1 MIIEFWQDEAKKI
14 VNPEIFSVKAAKLS
28 ETLAG
33 VRNRNK
39 RTQIRRFYDEVL
51 RFDQDAK
58 TLGAEKWPDILA
70 RLHLLIP
77 KAAYAQGRELVSKE
91 FVEFIK
97 GSVQQVQSREDLAVF
112 ANLFEAFMGFY
123 RLDRP
128 KD

>member
-1 MIIEFWQDEAKKI
+1 MVIQFWQDPAKKI
-14 VNPEIFSVKAAKLS
+14 IDPEIFSIKAEKLS
-28 ETLAG
+28 KTLAG
-33 VRNRNK
+33 VRQRNK

-58 TLGAEKWPDILA
+58 TLGPEKWPDILA

-77 KAAYAQGRELVSKE
+77 KAAYALGRELVSQE
-91 FVEFIK
+91 FVDFIK
-97 GSVQQVQSREDLAVF
+97 GSVTQVKTKEDLTVF

-123 RLDRP
+123 KLDRP

>member
-1 MIIEFWQDEAKKI
+1 MDIQFYQDPAKKT
-14 VNPEIFSVKAAKLS
+14 VNPKIFSEKAAQLS
-28 ETLAG
+28 TTLAG

-51 RFDQDAK
+51 RFEQDAK
-58 TLGAEKWPDILA
+58 TLGPEKWPDILA

-77 KAAYAQGRELVSKE
+77 KAAYAQGRELVSEE
-91 FVEFIK
+91 FVKFIK
-97 GSVQQVQSREDLAVF
+97 ESVKQVQSREDLTVF

-128 KD
+128 RD

>member
-1 MIIEFWQDEAKKI
+1 MGIQFWQDSAKKI
-14 VNPEIFSVKAAKLS
+14 VDPKIFSVEAAKLS

-51 RFDQDAK
+51 RLDQDAK
-58 TLGAEKWPDILA
+58 RLGDDKWPDILA

-77 KAAYAQGRELVSKE
+77 KGAYAQGRELVSKE
-91 FVEFIK
+91 FVDFIK
-97 GSVQQVQSREDLAVF
+97 GCVQQVQRREDLAVF

-123 RLDRP
+123 KLDRP

>member
-1 MIIEFWQDEAKKI
+1 MAIQFYQDPAKKT
-14 VNPEIFSVKAAKLS
+14 VNPEIFSVEAAKLS
-28 ETLAG
+28 TTLAG

-58 TLGAEKWPDILA
+58 ILGPEKWPDILA

-77 KAAYAQGRELVSKE
+77 KAAYALGRELVSQE
-91 FVEFIK
+91 FVDFIK
-97 GSVQQVQSREDLAVF
+97 GSVAQVKTKEDLAVF

-123 RLDRP
+123 RSDRP
-128 KD
+128 RD